1 MPTVAVLEAVPA
13 LAPLLSRTLPPSLA
27 LLSAPDWQF
36 APARRRAPDLL
47 VLGPDGNAL
56 SGPCLGDGPR
66 RGGGPRLGG
75 GLRPPCR
82 ILLAPGGSALPDLS
96 VPSVVSYGPSRRD
109 TLTVSSLR
117 DGGMVLALQREVVT
131 LTGRRM
137 ERQELAL
144 PVRRELMLTLA
155 WAGTLLLAGAEPEAL
170 PGLARRVFL

>member
-36 APARRRAPDLL
+36 APARRWAPDLL

-56 SGPCLGDGPR
+56 SGTCLGD
-66 RGGGPRLGG
+66 GPRLGG

-170 PGLARRVFL
+170 AALAGRVFQ